1 MKNIDTSKWAEFKLG
16 DICNIVRGRT
26 KVINKLSY
34 GDIPVI
40 SSGRKNQ
47 GIVGNYNLEAEYSDT
62 LTIACNGSCGSTFYH
77 DGPFAITGDASVCL
91 FKDNLPYSIKLFIAS
106 ILDEYLTQKYN
117 YEQKCSPEI
126 LKSETIKLPAMKQ
139 YTPDWHQLNELT
151 DCKFGG
157 VYDMSSINTS
167 EWKEF
172 KIGDLFEIKPTK
184 NYGMSNNSLFES
196 EGNVPVIVN
205 SAINNGVGGYVGL
218 EPTEEGNCITFS
230 DTTDANSIFYQ
241 PVPFVGYSH
250 VQCMRPLNDDLP
262 ENIMRFIASVFKS
275 AALSYNFD
283 YSNKF
288 RRDIALEMYI
298 KLPARSDVEP
308 DWEYM
313 EKYMKDIEEE
323 VIDKISKMESANELK
338 KQNVN
343 CSTWKEFNLGD
354 LFDIK
359 LAKGDIQ
366 PNLVSEGKIPL
377 VSAGNENNGIV
388 KYIDSNGDGVS
399 EMFCSGCITISM
411 FGKAFYQTE
420 PFYAVSHG
428 RINILEPRYDISENV
443 GLLLSTIIN
452 RLFLGKYGYAT
463 MCTRTRIE
471 KEAILLPAKSD
482 TEPDWE
488 YMEAYV
494 AELMK
499 KAESNV
505 DKFKDIVEK

>member
-1 MKNIDTSKWAEFKLG
+1 
-16 DICNIVRGRT
+16 
-26 KVINKLSY
+26 
-34 GDIPVI
+34 
-40 SSGRKNQ
+40 
-47 GIVGNYNLEAEYSDT
+47 
-62 LTIACNGSCGSTFYH
+62 
-77 DGPFAITGDASVCL
+77 
-91 FKDNLPYSIKLFIAS
+91 
-106 ILDEYLTQKYN
+106 
-117 YEQKCSPEI
+117 
-126 LKSETIKLPAMKQ
+126 
-139 YTPDWHQLNELT
+139 
-151 DCKFGG
+151 
-157 VYDMSSINTS
+157 MSSINTS

-288 RRDIALEMYI
+288 RRDIALEMHI
-298 KLPARSDVEP
+298 KLPAKSDVEP

-323 VIDKISKMESANELK
+323 VVNKISKLESTNK
-338 KQNVN
+338 IQKQDVDTI
-343 CSTWKEFNLGD
+343 SWKEFRLGD
-354 LFDIK
+354 LFN
-359 LAKGDIQ
+359 LER
-366 PNLVSEGKIPL
+366 PNARVSSKYSEGNMPFIA
-377 VSAGNENNGIV
+377 SGMNNNGIS
-388 KYIDSNGDGVS
+388 KYV
-399 EMFCSGCITISM
+399 
-411 FGKAFYQTE
+411 E
-420 PFYAVSHG
+420 P
-428 RINILEPRYDISENV
+428 LSENDFDKGQCLTV
-443 GLLLSTIIN
+443 SPLDGSCFWQPDD
-452 RLFLGKYGYAT
+452 FLGRGGSGASIVILRSNFLNEKIGLFIASCIRKKLQNIAGYSNLYTGAKLLNVK
-463 MCTRTRIE
+463 I
-471 KEAILLPAKSD
+471 KLPAKSD

-488 YMEAYV
+488 YMETYV